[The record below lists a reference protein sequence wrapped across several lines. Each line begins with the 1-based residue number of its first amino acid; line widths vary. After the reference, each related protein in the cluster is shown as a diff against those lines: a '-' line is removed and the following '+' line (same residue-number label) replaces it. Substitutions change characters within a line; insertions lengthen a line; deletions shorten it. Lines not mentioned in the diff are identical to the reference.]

1 MTHLRDSCCKLENGT
16 QILVLSTM
24 LHRLGNRHPEFL
36 MSAPSNDPD
45 LTKTE
50 RCKEGMV
57 LRALALQLPTFR
69 SGDRLGREKA
79 PGVALESTLSSV
91 GGHGKQINCQRGT
104 EQQGQG
110 AWPLRSP
117 ERVEHLQPRTTK
129 QGDVPRTGIP
139 E

>member
-1 MTHLRDSCCKLENGT
+1 
-16 QILVLSTM
+16 
-24 LHRLGNRHPEFL
+24 

-57 LRALALQLPTFR
+57 LRALVLQLPTFR

-91 GGHGKQINCQRGT
+91 GGHGKQINRQRGT
-104 EQQGQG
+104 ERRRRG

-117 ERVEHLQPRTTK
+117 EWVEHLQGVTFAAEDHKAGRCPKDRNSGVTVCPGAHRRWEHPHRAPCLFLCSQAPHT
-129 QGDVPRTGIP
+129 
-139 E
+139 